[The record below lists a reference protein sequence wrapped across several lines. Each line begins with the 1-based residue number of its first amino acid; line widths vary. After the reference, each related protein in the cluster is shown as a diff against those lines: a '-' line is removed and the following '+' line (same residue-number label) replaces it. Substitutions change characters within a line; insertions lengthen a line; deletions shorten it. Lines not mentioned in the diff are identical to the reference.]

1 MASSSLSYVLILSL
15 LIAICSSKSTTEV
28 EIVGPCVNS
37 HCPHTYECKRN
48 ECIRDK
54 PKARPGTV
62 SIGPCINTQCPVGH
76 FCLNQENQ
84 CYPSK

>member
-1 MASSSLSYVLILSL
+1 MASSLLSYILILSL
-15 LIAICSSKSTTEV
+15 FVYLCGAKSAGDV

-37 HCPHTYECKRN
+37 HCPHTYECLRN
-48 ECIRDK
+48 ECVRDR